1 MSARLL
7 TRKDEIPGLG
17 LGEFCQN
24 GRGVDLAPFCAEHFI
39 GARYC
44 QDCKFQS

>member
-1 MSARLL
+1 MRAPALHATSRNRPD
-7 TRKDEIPGLG
+7 TI
-17 LGEFCQN
+17 F
-24 GRGVDLAPFCAEHFI
+24 GVDLAPFCAEHFI